1 MILWNAGDAMA
12 ISQKPT
18 LRPKKPL
25 SKKALEGDLIHPGHS
40 LFGLI
45 WINPRRLGGMPRFS
59 GARVPIQN
67 LFDYIES
74 GHDIDEFL
82 NDFEGVARD
91 QAGGAIERAQAS
103 FLADLP
109 KA

>member
-1 MILWNAGDAMA
+1 MA
-12 ISQKPT
+12 TIAKSTIKPT
-18 LRPKKPL
+18 KPL
-25 SKKALEGDLIHPGHS
+25 SRKALEGDLIPPGHS

-45 WINPRRLGGMPRFS
+45 WINPRRLGGTPCFS
-59 GARVPIQN
+59 GTRVPIQN
-67 LFDYIES
+67 LFDYLES

-91 QAGGAIERAQAS
+91 QAIGVIDRAHAGL
-103 FLADLP
+103 LADLP